1 MTRGQ
6 TTLIMAVV
14 AALPFAGC
22 ATKGYVNNRVAELR
36 TETGQRMD
44 TLQNSTADA
53 LARAESASGSAI
65 EARELAL
72 GRAGLEEIS
81 STTVLFGFDR
91 DELTDDAMA
100 SLDQVA
106 REIQLHPEVIIDV
119 YGFADPTGSERYNL
133 DLGQRRA
140 MAVMRHLVDQT
151 PGQLSKYA
159 AVSFGEQPMR
169 GREVTG
175 GNSEARRV
183 VVSLIRRIPLATT
196 STTS

>member
-1 MTRGQ
+1 MTRSQ
-6 TTLIMAVV
+6 TALILTVV

-22 ATKGYVNNRVAELR
+22 ATKGYVNGRVSELR
-36 TETGQRMD
+36 TETDQRMD
-44 TLQNSTADA
+44 TLENSTADA
-53 LARAESASGSAI
+53 LARAESASGSAV

-81 STTVLFGFDR
+81 SSTELFAFDS
-91 DELTDDAMA
+91 DELTGDAQA

-106 REIQLHPEVIIDV
+106 REIQGHPEVIIDV
-119 YGFADPTGSERYNL
+119 YGFADPTGPDRYNF

-140 MAVMRHLVDQT
+140 MSVMRHLVDQT

-159 AVSFGEQPMR
+159 AVSFGEMPLR

-175 GNSEARRV
+175 NNSDARRV
-183 VVSLIRRIPLATT
+183 VVSLIRRIPLAST
-196 STTS
+196 SSTS